1 MFILLLYALQDCGT
15 ATNVGR
21 NVAYAM
27 AIVLTSHYV
36 LSYQFPYGSQPQ
48 FENKCQ
54 LINMLSLHNTKPIF
68 VVFFISNGTF
78 IYIYFYFVYLY
89 YYNIKQGCLI

>member
-27 AIVLTSHYV
+27 AIVLTSPYV
-36 LSYQFPYGSQPQ
+36 LGYQFPYGSQPE

-54 LINMLSLHNTKPIF
+54 LINMRSLQWVNKIVDPSITHNITLQT
-68 VVFFISNGTF
+68 VLRMMYLRNTF
-78 IYIYFYFVYLY
+78 I
-89 YYNIKQGCLI
+89 

>member
-27 AIVLTSHYV
+27 AIVLTSPYV
-36 LSYQFPYGSQPQ
+36 LGYQFPYGSQPQ
-48 FENKCQ
+48 FENKCL
-54 LINMLSLHNTKPIF
+54 LINMRSLHR
-68 VVFFISNGTF
+68 VSNIVETAF
-78 IYIYFYFVYLY
+78 EELT
-89 YYNIKQGCLI
+89 IKCGDDA

>member
-27 AIVLTSHYV
+27 AIVLTSPYV
-36 LSYQFPYGSQPQ
+36 LGYQFPYGSQPE

-54 LINMLSLHNTKPIF
+54 LINMRSLQLPCPLAIWNLLFGMAILLNLKSIKVPILDTTLR
-68 VVFFISNGTF
+68 G
-78 IYIYFYFVYLY
+78 
-89 YYNIKQGCLI
+89 

>member
-15 ATNVGR
+15 ATNVWR

-27 AIVLTSHYV
+27 AIVLTSPYV
-36 LSYQFPYGSQPQ
+36 LGYQFPYGSQPQ

-54 LINMLSLHNTKPIF
+54 LINMRSLHTLITILTAIVSLLPLSFCIIF
-68 VVFFISNGTF
+68 GI
-78 IYIYFYFVYLY
+78 
-89 YYNIKQGCLI
+89 

>member
-21 NVAYAM
+21 NVVYVM
-27 AIVLTSHYV
+27 AIVLTSHYI
-36 LSYQFPYGSQPQ
+36 LGYQVPYGSQPQ

-54 LINMLSLHNTKPIF
+54 LINMRSLQLPSACNCN
-68 VVFFISNGTF
+68 S
-78 IYIYFYFVYLY
+78 
-89 YYNIKQGCLI
+89 NIKETK